1 MKSEQQKQ
9 KIKEQRER
17 ICRLDDEI
25 LSYQSNGLPKK
36 WGEWVYGGIMLVMLF
51 IPASIILEEKS
62 LLMMTF
68 IWTSFLGPMLYLT
81 PYMRIREQGKTVSY
95 MKKIRYLPLDIK
107 QVKMVRIGYL
117 AKFLKKIV
125 IIASVCQ
132 VLFGTLLCGQ
142 NVLMGIF
149 YAVTVGGIIPLM
161 LNAAV
166 IWIE

>member
-9 KIKEQRER
+9 EIKEQRER
-17 ICRLDDEI
+17 IRRLDDEM

-36 WGEWVYGGIMLVMLF
+36 WGEWVYGGIMLLMLL
-51 IPASIILEEKS
+51 IPANIILEEKS
-62 LLMMTF
+62 LLVMTF
-68 IWTSFLGPMLYLT
+68 VWTSCIGPTLYLT

-107 QVKMVRIGYL
+107 QVKVVRIGYL

-125 IIASVCQ
+125 IIASICQ

-142 NVLMGIF
+142 NIFMGIF

-161 LNAAV
+161 FSAAV
-166 IWIE
+166 IWLE